1 MRVISSAF
9 VILALSVTSILALP
23 GENVPEKRS
32 SACAITGNGA
42 RCRRTPTSSDILGEF
57 FIGQSPTF
65 SCRTTGPSEN
75 GPSGTNDKY
84 ESLGTEPRS
93 MEYDASCLTAWLPA
107 PALVSLHDGLE
118 LFSNV
123 SE

>member
-1 MRVISSAF
+1 MKVISSAF
-9 VILALSVTSILALP
+9 ITLALSVTSILALP

-65 SCRTTGPSEN
+65 SCRATGPSEN
-75 GPSGTNDKY
+75 GPSGTNDNTWDRTTVNGVPCFVSD
-84 ESLGTEPRS
+84 SLVAGP
-93 MEYDASCLTAWLPA
+93 CPFVLP
-107 PALVSLHDGLE
+107 
-118 LFSNV
+118 NC
-123 SE
+123 